1 MGQQW
6 YTKRNALGG
15 AGGGGVA
22 PRTVQIEQEDVVIV
36 FDRGIHA
43 KAVEI
48 IWINPEEFKRV
59 ISCMGAFHIAWTLLA
74 VIGKR
79 FGGAGLRDVLI

>member
-6 YTKRNALGG
+6 YTRRNALGG
-15 AGGGGVA
+15 AGGGGA

-36 FDRGIHA
+36 FDQAVYA

-48 IWINPEEFKRV
+48 IWKNPEERKRV
-59 ISCMGAFHIAWTLLA
+59 VSCMGAFHIAWTLLA

-79 FGGAGLRDVLI
+79 FGDAGLRDVLI